1 MHTQSS
7 SLFNSPLEAGGR
19 ISGDGDVGVPGT
31 PIHVDVLVLGHSPI
45 TWIDPGLA
53 TWGSRLTSAA
63 ASTQGQIFTPADV
76 DSGRCVEIVLACEI
90 GDEVIPAP
98 NNDASTAVAWTAAR
112 QAAMIYLG
120 GAPIKPA
127 GSSTRGTNR
136 PVGAPVLVRGGGD
149 SDSWKDPA
157 VTQESTGTK
166 RVYFGGE
173 SSINKTGK
181 GWRAAA
187 ADCLGLTLQVMWK
200 LTSLELVG
208 FNLAVLLKQPWL
220 ISFLVV
226 ACFLG
231 AQALARAR
239 DARKPGDGRNRFAQG
254 RASAASPR
262 QKTSLRLEALPPH
275 CVWRRCRPTASG
287 GAAAPLRPVLMLC
300 LVSAASAVR
309 LATNLAC
316 LPYEAEEVFLDFSGV
331 RACCSSQRDSPAL
344 TLFGR
349 ALWRRLNLAAQQPGR
364 AGREGWRRRFAGA
377 RMRGA
382 DPKRRLLASDGCV
395 APQNAVVPKGSG
407 RPHRAPLSPCV
418 RSLRKR
424 HQHCGRL
431 ARDGHVRRAGRPV
444 GRDHHAIPS
453 CGGAELHEGCWWD
466 QQFRRDQPERAW
478 QERSNKQCRA
488 QVHI

>member
-31 PIHVDVLVLGHSPI
+31 PIHVDVLVLGHCPI

-90 GDEVIPAP
+90 GVEVIPAP

-157 VTQESTGTK
+157 VTQESTRTK
-166 RVYFGGE
+166 RFYFVGE

-262 QKTSLRLEALPPH
+262 QKTSLRL
-275 CVWRRCRPTASG
+275 G
-287 GAAAPLRPVLMLC
+287 GAAAPLRPVLVLC

-331 RACCSSQRDSPAL
+331 RACHSSQKGFPCVDVVWACSM
-344 TLFGR
+344 
-349 ALWRRLNLAAQQPGR
+349 AQAQPCCTTTWAGR
-364 AGREGWRRRFAGA
+364 AGGA
-377 RMRGA
+377 ATKIRWCPDARG
-382 DPKRRLLASDGCV
+382 
-395 APQNAVVPKGSG
+395 
-407 RPHRAPLSPCV
+407 
-418 RSLRKR
+418 
-424 HQHCGRL
+424 
-431 ARDGHVRRAGRPV
+431 
-444 GRDHHAIPS
+444 
-453 CGGAELHEGCWWD
+453 
-466 QQFRRDQPERAW
+466 
-478 QERSNKQCRA
+478 
-488 QVHI
+488 